1 MVDGCLFTGS
11 ADASIIQWDVSTGD
25 SIRTFHE
32 HSLEVTSL
40 AVADGLLYSGSDD
53 GTAKQ
58 QWVTWSGGQLSCI
71 AVQNKAFTQKISSLY
86 SKLGSVA
93 NEVERS
99 RQQGGGVALHIH
111 DEEELLRLQ
120 AELQQMKKL
129 LVAQSQANSVSNQ
142 QAELEG
148 RASAAV
154 PPALTVA
161 GVFSAV
167 SREPLAKKAED
178 RCSSLAAEEGKACS
192 ASIEEPSRR
201 EERCASDE
209 SHDFEAIL
217 YASAVEATSSTAH
230 GDSASPGM
238 AMINSLRTSIDDQNF
253 PEVRPKMS
261 EEILAA
267 ALNGSI

>member
-1 MVDGCLFTGS
+1 
-11 ADASIIQWDVSTGD
+11 
-25 SIRTFHE
+25 
-32 HSLEVTSL
+32 
-40 AVADGLLYSGSDD
+40 
-53 GTAKQ
+53 
-58 QWVTWSGGQLSCI
+58 
-71 AVQNKAFTQKISSLY
+71 
-86 SKLGSVA
+86 
-93 NEVERS
+93 
-99 RQQGGGVALHIH
+99 
-111 DEEELLRLQ
+111 
-120 AELQQMKKL
+120 MKKL

>member
-142 QAELEG
+142 QA
-148 RASAAV
+148 
-154 PPALTVA
+154 
-161 GVFSAV
+161 V